1 MHNQGPEASGDVSIF
16 PEIQPPPAFSL
27 SLCFVFSEMKKLKE
41 IVNLLGI
48 SVLKFQSPPPLYTR
62 WYLEAVINSVVV
74 GCVY

>member
-48 SVLKFQSPPPLYTR
+48 SVLKFQSPPPLYPGL
-62 WYLEAVINSVVV
+62 YLEAVIYSVFV